1 MLTSGVGLLITG
13 VATLDF
19 FPVVSSLF
27 IIPHGIIG
35 VSLSLPRGA
44 PLSETFEKQ
53 RELRRAKLDRRL
65 NHYLGKEVYYLRDGD
80 DGELPAVV
88 YGTVKGAVSD
98 DKLLIK
104 IGELDDRASAEIT
117 PTLEAYEEVEIAR
130 IGSILVPDHEDVG
143 RYVQLIS
150 DADNPEYPYIIA
162 RINKV
167 YIDGHF
173 EIVTEKV
180 IDSNGE
186 TLPIDQHTVFIHK
199 AMLLERLSFDPLL
212 AAASPDVA
220 MDFPTPSGLPTTRNG
235 VIGKLVDRHIPDI
248 ALKSLSMSTWTL
260 GIAML
265 TTGLLTENAV
275 ILLASWPASVLG
287 VMSVIPSFRSLGGFL
302 PKLFDRY
309 RERQQTKLAKHNY
322 LEQEVYYLHDNGG
335 GKPPSVVYG
344 TIKGTLPDGRKEIK
358 VGSLDSIP
366 SKELEDF
373 VVYEA
378 VEPSRIGGVLI
389 PDHKDVGRY
398 VQLISDAD
406 NLEYPYIIARINKV
420 YTDDRLEVVAE
431 YGIDY
436 ENKRHPLSH
445 YTLFLHRSQLPKEDV
460 TYFSK

>member
-143 RYVQLIS
+143 RYAQLIS
-150 DADNPEYPYIIA
+150 DADNP
-162 RINKV
+162 
-167 YIDGHF
+167 
-173 EIVTEKV
+173 
-180 IDSNGE
+180 
-186 TLPIDQHTVFIHK
+186 
-199 AMLLERLSFDPLL
+199 
-212 AAASPDVA
+212 
-220 MDFPTPSGLPTTRNG
+220 
-235 VIGKLVDRHIPDI
+235 
-248 ALKSLSMSTWTL
+248 
-260 GIAML
+260 
-265 TTGLLTENAV
+265 
-275 ILLASWPASVLG
+275 
-287 VMSVIPSFRSLGGFL
+287 
-302 PKLFDRY
+302 
-309 RERQQTKLAKHNY
+309 
-322 LEQEVYYLHDNGG
+322 
-335 GKPPSVVYG
+335 
-344 TIKGTLPDGRKEIK
+344 
-358 VGSLDSIP
+358 
-366 SKELEDF
+366 
-373 VVYEA
+373 
-378 VEPSRIGGVLI
+378 
-389 PDHKDVGRY
+389 
-398 VQLISDAD
+398 
-406 NLEYPYIIARINKV
+406 EYPYIIARINKV